1 MLATRDVQEMVP
13 VIWCSH
19 ECSGDSSGDVI
30 SATDDSGDASA
41 VATMS
46 ANGSGDGSC
55 DIGKA
60 MGVQER
66 VHAMLGYLRVV
77 QETVYVMLRHPRVV
91 EETVH
96 VMMMMMMMM
105 MLMMMIAFIQRYS
118 PLSSRHA
125 LACDSTWVT
134 SLFYSAFFLF
144 KYPPKWCTYS
154 AGIADATW
162 ICCRLGAFCVHHT
175 TMHHVT
181 SCKATYVRCMRV

>member
-1 MLATRDVQEMVP
+1 
-13 VIWCSH
+13 
-19 ECSGDSSGDVI
+19 
-30 SATDDSGDASA
+30 
-41 VATMS
+41 MS
-46 ANGSGDGSC
+46 ANGSGDGSR

-105 MLMMMIAFIQRYS
+105 MMMIAFIQRYS

-125 LACDSTWVT
+125 LACDST
-134 SLFYSAFFLF
+134 
-144 KYPPKWCTYS
+144 
-154 AGIADATW
+154 
-162 ICCRLGAFCVHHT
+162 
-175 TMHHVT
+175 
-181 SCKATYVRCMRV
+181 